1 MTMPTID
8 GFEGPQDTA
17 PPEPDL
23 PVQIS
28 YENFMHEYDQRA
40 SMMFS
45 QLMRENAEV
54 RAQARQLMFE
64 RDALAAEAEAAKAAL
79 KEFMLVR
86 QEQMKAEGE

>member
-8 GFEGPQDTA
+8 GFEGTQDT
-17 PPEPDL
+17 PPQPDL

-79 KEFMLVR
+79 KEFI
-86 QEQMKAEGE
+86 EQQTTKTEGE